1 MDLPFNRD
9 DILDA
14 INDGIIVID
23 ENYKIVYANRRFL
36 QDTGMSASEVIGNY
50 CYKVAHFRDDP
61 CDPLL
66 ESCSVEEV
74 IKKGK
79 TVKVIHGHYGSEKKE
94 FAVEINSA
102 PLCDDLT
109 GKKYAVEILRRLGS
123 GSNAQLKF
131 NLSQRLSEVGL
142 LAEGVAH
149 EINNPLN
156 NIIASIDMIKMCAD
170 GGLTRNGDIED
181 IEKKGGCD
189 LKKYFELMKQEIER
203 CKDITKKLLI
213 LSRPV
218 SNLSD
223 IVNVNNSVE
232 ESLSLL
238 SFTANKK
245 NIMIKKNLAPDI
257 PLTGF
262 SEAGLRQVLLNIGL
276 NAIQAVQNDSGI
288 IYFITKKIK
297 EYIYILIIDN
307 GRGIEQEDIKKI
319 FDPFFSKNKNSASTG
334 LGLSISMSIMKS
346 LGGSIEV
353 RSKHDLGT
361 KFVVKIP
368 ISKNFSE
375 SKKNKTGIELAVN

>member
-1 MDLPFNRD
+1 MPNETVNLPFSPA
-9 DILDA
+9 DILNA
-14 INDGIIVID
+14 ANDGIIVID
-23 ENYKIVYANRRFL
+23 ENYKIIYANRRFL
-36 QDTGMSASEVIGNY
+36 SDSGMPSSEVIGGY
-50 CYKVAHFRDDP
+50 CYKVTHFRDEP

-79 TVKVIHGHYGSEKKE
+79 TVKVIHGHYGSQKKE
-94 FAVEINSA
+94 IAVEINSS
-102 PLCDDLT
+102 PFCDGLT
-109 GKKYAVEILRRLGS
+109 GKKYAVEVLRCLGS

-156 NIIASIDMIKMCAD
+156 NILASIDMIRMCAD
-170 GGLTRNGDIED
+170 NSGLVQNAAIANVMKEGN
-181 IEKKGGCD
+181 CD

-218 SNLSD
+218 SNFSD
-223 IVNVNNSVE
+223 IVNVNNSLE

-238 SFTANKK
+238 SFTASQK
-245 NIMIKKNLAPDI
+245 NIMIKKNLASDI
-257 PLTGF
+257 PLISF

-276 NAIQAVQNDSGI
+276 NAMQAVQEDSGI
-288 IYFITKKIK
+288 VYFITKKVK

-307 GRGIEQEDIKKI
+307 GHGIAQEDIKRI

-334 LGLSISMSIMKS
+334 LGLSISMSIIKS

-353 RSKHDLGT
+353 RSKMDLGT
-361 KFVVKIP
+361 KFVIKIP
-368 ISKNFSE
+368 VKKDFSE
-375 SKKNKTGIELAVN
+375 NKTKKEE